1 MRGLRIARLR
11 LRSLWRRDRAE
22 AELSEELRG
31 YLDERI
37 AQGRAAGLSE
47 RAARDAAMREMVSV
61 AAVAERCRDTRGL
74 GPLDDLRG
82 DLRFGVRLLRRQPLF
97 AVTAAMSLAVCIGAN
112 TTIVTVANRL
122 LFGAPA
128 GVVEPDRLVD
138 ISPTMTGR
146 MFTEPLVSWPDLQE
160 IRRRATLLEGVFGY
174 QIELQAMSLVGR
186 NGAERVFGTPV
197 TSNYFSLLGVRPA
210 AGRLFGAGD
219 REEEG
224 ASPLVVLSHRFWT
237 RRFDADPRVIGRTI
251 VLTRQ
256 PFTVIGVAPEGFKG
270 LSLLV
275 PDVWIPSGMVRLMGE
290 SGSTRPT
297 ADGGPAMIVGARL
310 KPGVTVGRAAGEM
323 DTIGRALAREH
334 GRRSAPFAR
343 IAPPGGGSGLVDVRG
358 EWSLRLGSWTPIPR
372 LMRLPVAGFMTV
384 LLALVSL
391 VLAIACA
398 NVAGVLLARAT
409 ARRREIAVRL
419 AIGAGRGRLI
429 RQLLTETLLLFA
441 FGGAA
446 GLLLARVMTSLLVTQ
461 LPSLPVPVDVSFPLD
476 FRVGA
481 FTAGLS
487 LIAAIACGLVPAL
500 HASRADVVTALKDDA
515 MALPDRMRL
524 RSAFVVAQVALSLV
538 LVASAGLFIQSL
550 QRTTTLNQ
558 SFDPDGVEV
567 AALDLALGG
576 YTSATGRAFA
586 QALRERVR
594 QAPGVQ
600 AASLAYLLP
609 GGGAEIFC
617 CGVTVPGVSP
627 PHGQPAFMP
636 MFNIVE
642 PGYFATLR
650 LPMIEGRDFDVSD
663 REGSKRVAIVDE
675 TTARRLWPGQ
685 SALGRQLLW
694 SSGGNLMARGASGP
708 STVLKPLEVVGVVPA
723 LAGRSRGDEP
733 PLFVYLPLQQ
743 EYRER
748 LSLVARGTQGQRL
761 AAELRSAL
769 SSIDPNLPILGSRTL
784 ADQAGPVVLQLKVSA
799 SVSGSVGI
807 VGMVLAAIGIYG
819 VTAYVVTRRTREI
832 GVRIAL
838 GAEPGHIIAIVL
850 REGMSLVAMGS
861 AVGLL
866 LALGAGRLM
875 MRQFYGARWVDAGIL
890 GVALTLIALVGLIAC
905 YVPARR
911 ATRIDPIAA
920 LRQE

>member
-1 MRGLRIARLR
+1 M
-11 LRSLWRRDRAE
+11 
-22 AELSEELRG
+22 
-31 YLDERI
+31 
-37 AQGRAAGLSE
+37 
-47 RAARDAAMREMVSV
+47 
-61 AAVAERCRDTRGL
+61 
-74 GPLDDLRG
+74 
-82 DLRFGVRLLRRQPLF
+82 
-97 AVTAAMSLAVCIGAN
+97 
-112 TTIVTVANRL
+112 
-122 LFGAPA
+122 
-128 GVVEPDRLVD
+128 
-138 ISPTMTGR
+138 
-146 MFTEPLVSWPDLQE
+146 
-160 IRRRATLLEGVFGY
+160 
-174 QIELQAMSLVGR
+174 
-186 NGAERVFGTPV
+186 FGT
-197 TSNYFSLLGVRPA
+197 
-210 AGRLFGAGD
+210 GD
-219 REEEG
+219 REEDG

-237 RRFDADPRVIGRTI
+237 RRFDADPRVIGQTI

-275 PDVWIPSGMVRLMGE
+275 PDVWIPSGMVGLMGE

-297 ADGGPAMIVGARL
+297 AEGGPAMIVGARL
-310 KPGVTVGRAAGEM
+310 KPGVTIGRAAGEM
-323 DTIGRALAREH
+323 DAIGRALAREQA
-334 GRRSAPFAR
+334 RSAPGGMV
-343 IAPPGGGSGLVDVRG
+343 APPGGGSGFADVRG

-372 LMRLPVAGFMTV
+372 LLRLPVAGFMTV

-429 RQLLTETLLLFA
+429 RQLLTETLLLFSL
-441 FGGAA
+441 GGAA
-446 GLLLARVMTSLLVTQ
+446 GLLLTRAMTSLLVTQ

-476 FRVGA
+476 FRVAA

-487 LIAAIACGLVPAL
+487 LLAAIASGLVPAL

-550 QRTTTLNQ
+550 RRTTTLNQ

-576 YTSATGRAFA
+576 YTSTTGRAFV

-594 QAPGVQ
+594 RAPGVQ

-609 GGGAEIFC
+609 GGGIEAFC

-627 PHGQPAFMP
+627 PHGQQAFMP
-636 MFNIVE
+636 MFNVVE

-650 LPMIEGRDFDVSD
+650 LPMVEGRDFDVSD
-663 REGSKRVAIVDE
+663 RDGSKRVAIVDE

-694 SSGGNLMARGASGP
+694 SSAGNLMARGETGP
-708 STVLKPLEVVGVVPA
+708 TTVLTPLEVVGVVSA
-723 LAGRSRGDEP
+723 LAGRPRGDEP
-733 PLFVYLPLQQ
+733 PLAVYLPLQQ
-743 EYRER
+743 EYRGR

-769 SSIDPNLPILGSRTL
+769 SSIDPNLPILGSYTL

-799 SVSGSVGI
+799 SVSGGVGI

-819 VTAYVVTRRTREI
+819 VTAYVVARRTREI

-838 GAEPGHIIAIVL
+838 GAERGHVIAIVL
-850 REGMSLVAMGS
+850 REGMSLVAIGS

-866 LALGAGRLM
+866 LALGAGKLM
-875 MRQFYGARWVDAGIL
+875 MRQFYGARWVDFGIL
-890 GVALTLIALVGLIAC
+890 GGALTLIALVGLIAC